1 MRRSLRLQ
9 CSFEKVLVGL
19 MWVRVPHWDGNFS
32 SQTPHHEYS
41 HCSGVLGESRVSIC
55 MDAAADS
62 SKVTLAGYQVT
73 AFIAAGKSE

>member
-19 MWVRVPHWDGNFS
+19 MWVRVPHGMEIS
-32 SQTPHHEYS
+32 QLPQTPHHEYS

-62 SKVTLAGYQVT
+62 SKV
-73 AFIAAGKSE
+73 